1 MSLNLTV
8 AAEDPKGVLLKDRG
22 GAGADIHTHTH
33 LGCTL
38 FTPALTPARLKE
50 PNSRMKRKNQARRR
64 EKMADRAADKSCV
77 ETPDGVSLMWHI
89 HKNPAEAPRRWRHLH
104 RRFLNNVGEG

>member
-8 AAEDPKGVLLKDRG
+8 AAEDLKGVLLKDRG
-22 GAGADIHTHTH
+22 GAGADTHTH
-33 LGCTL
+33 LGCAL

-50 PNSRMKRKNQARRR
+50 PNSRMKRENQAGRR

-77 ETPDGVSLMWHI
+77 ETPG
-89 HKNPAEAPRRWRHLH
+89 RRVFDVAHP
-104 RRFLNNVGEG
+104 